1 KKLLS
6 GDPSKKFSILG
17 IAFESGFNSKTS
29 FNTIFKKTMGI
40 TPSEFRKSQ
49 EENNFSVEKEAGEIK
64 RLS

>member
-1 KKLLS
+1 
-6 GDPSKKFSILG
+6 
-17 IAFESGFNSKTS
+17 
-29 FNTIFKKTMGI
+29 MGI